1 MGQKFFRYDHD
12 LSCSSRNIFSPF
24 VKYMLRKSRKTED
37 PDYIKD
43 FQLKDKRENNSN
55 RRKPYRLARNTMN
68 PRMSFEPDVFRRVI
82 ADALESLND
91 FYDILPWTFDVHAQ
105 RI

>member
-37 PDYIKD
+37 PDYIED
-43 FQLKDKRENNSN
+43 FL
-55 RRKPYRLARNTMN
+55 
-68 PRMSFEPDVFRRVI
+68 
-82 ADALESLND
+82 
-91 FYDILPWTFDVHAQ
+91 DIG
-105 RI
+105 